1 MIGLA
6 RQSSQLS
13 VWFAQLPPPSETTQ
27 SPCGATTRRA
37 ASLHATRPIVFVL
50 AVEVTVV
57 SVASNLPST
66 SEREGLGAAGAALG
80 FSGVQRRWR
89 LEKT

>member
-1 MIGLA
+1 MSWVG
-6 RQSSQLS
+6 
-13 VWFAQLPPPSETTQ
+13 
-27 SPCGATTRRA
+27 
-37 ASLHATRPIVFVL
+37 IVFVL

-89 LEKT
+89 LEKTRKARLKTPQCAHMGTLEPRVGR